1 MKLLNKE
8 IERRIPRITPD
19 CSIYTT
25 GTENDK
31 VYTRFF
37 NAPCNWDWYATHYD
51 PEHQVFYGW
60 VNAVEKEHGF
70 FSLRELEAF
79 QVERDLYWYP
89 WKALPTIK
97 KIKEEN

>member
-37 NAPCNWDWYATHYD
+37 NAPCNWDWYATH
-51 PEHQVFYGW
+51 
-60 VNAVEKEHGF
+60 
-70 FSLRELEAF
+70 
-79 QVERDLYWYP
+79 
-89 WKALPTIK
+89 
-97 KIKEEN
+97 